1 MIMYPVV
8 RYDAR
13 VEVAHHALPNIINT
27 VLIMLLVQL
36 RKVSDLL
43 LYVRE

>member
-1 MIMYPVV
+1 MIMYPIV

-27 VLIMLLVQL
+27 MLIMLLVQL
-36 RKVSDLL
+36 WQVSDLL
-43 LYVRE
+43 SYV